1 MNTYFPFHALGLQCN
16 PFRALT
22 DEEWGEIALLPEELL
37 TLDPA
42 AHVQVLGER
51 GHGKTSLLMGL
62 AALGRRQRKKTAY
75 EYLPAGQ
82 NKFTTRLAGLD
93 LFLLDEAQRLG
104 RGEWGRLLAGALAA
118 SAPRLVVS
126 SHEDV
131 APLFASHHLD
141 LRTIHL
147 TAASVDLLRAVVQ
160 RRLTYFALPGGP
172 GIAITSE
179 AIDYL
184 HQRFGGNLRAAEHLL
199 YEVCQHLPGP
209 GEITAEH
216 LAALKLP
223 PEPAP
228 WSAAP

>member
-1 MNTYFPFHALGLQCN
+1 MNTYFPFHALGLRCN

-22 DEEWGEIALLPEELL
+22 DEEWGDIALLPEALL

-42 AHVQVLGER
+42 AHVQILGER

-93 LFLLDEAQRLG
+93 WFLLDEAQRLS
-104 RGEWGRLLAGALAA
+104 RREWGRLLAGALTAG
-118 SAPRLVVS
+118 APRLVVS
-126 SHEDV
+126 SHNDV
-131 APLFASHHLD
+131 APLFTSRHLN
-141 LRTIHL
+141 LGTIHL
-147 TAASVDLLRAVVQ
+147 AAASADHLRALVQ

-179 AIDYL
+179 ATDYL
-184 HQRFGGNLRAAEHLL
+184 HHRFGGNLRAAEHLL
-199 YEVCQHLPGP
+199 YEACQQLSGP
-209 GEITAEH
+209 GEITAER
-216 LAALKLP
+216 LAAITLP
-223 PEPAP
+223 PEPAA